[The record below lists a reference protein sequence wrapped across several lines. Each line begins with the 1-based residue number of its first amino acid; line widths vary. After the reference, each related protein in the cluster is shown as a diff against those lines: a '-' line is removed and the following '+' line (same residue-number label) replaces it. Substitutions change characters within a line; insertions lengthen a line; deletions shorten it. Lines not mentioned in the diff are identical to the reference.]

1 MNTTIPNFEEIKVK
15 FIDILSESGWSAELK
30 SYLYSHEFDLAL
42 NMLYR
47 LKQEDKRFTPP
58 LKTVFKAFEDC
69 PFDKIKVVV
78 LGQDP
83 YPQIGVAN
91 GVAFCC
97 SLPGKVQPS
106 LRYILKA
113 INKTVYDKDVPNEE
127 LNPSLAHL
135 TEQGVLLLNTSL
147 TCEIGKPASHYHIWN
162 EFITYVIDRI
172 NSKKEN
178 IVFLLLGK
186 RAQEFEDLI
195 DEDKHHVVKAS
206 HPASAA
212 YAKDSVWDCS
222 DCFNKVNELLTEKIK
237 W

>member
-1 MNTTIPNFEEIKVK
+1 MNTTIPNIDEIKLK
-15 FIDILSESGWSAELK
+15 FIEMLSQSGWSAQLRAF
-30 SYLYSHEFDLAL
+30 LYSEDFDKTL
-42 NMLYR
+42 NDLYL
-47 LKQEDKRFTPP
+47 LKEEGKRFTPP

-69 PFDKIKVVV
+69 SFENTKVVV

-97 SLPGKVQPS
+97 ELTGKVQPS
-106 LRYILKA
+106 LKYMLGAVNR
-113 INKTVYDKDVPNEE
+113 TVHGVDNVED
-127 LNPSLAHL
+127 LNPSLKHW

-147 TCEIGKPASHYHIWN
+147 TCEIGKPASHYEIWK
-162 EFITYVIDRI
+162 EFITYVIDILNTR
-172 NSKKEN
+172 KDKL
-178 IVFLLLGK
+178 VFLLLGK

-195 DEDKHHVVKAS
+195 DENKHHIVKAS

-212 YAKDSVWDCS
+212 YAHQKMWDCS
-222 DCFNKVNELLTEKIK
+222 DCFNKTNELLTDKIK